1 MVSSWME
8 KLAGKGRRGGNGVL
22 VQIAREVVGRRRSV
36 QGAISEVRHPAVL
49 DALSD
54 DDFKILDEL
63 IDERIASD
71 REFSMVLARL
81 THAAAHAKGFDR
93 QTVDAALRLDGLLP
107 SEDPAREREKLLRD
121 AYRAAQRAGYVQGGR
136 RALARLGQRAAS
148 AGDSERA
155 LGLLQQQVEL
165 GPETMDT
172 EDEVDSAILLS
183 DLLRRQGDASGARG
197 LIERA
202 GRSSERLGF
211 HQGLAES
218 TVRLIEISRDELD
231 LDGLAELQERAL
243 DAAVATGDPAL
254 QSRIV
259 VNYADT
265 LVQLERLDDAL
276 ILLEDGLGI
285 ARQIGD
291 VPLERRCLEMLSQ
304 VEADLGVRQAEAARE
319 REAAAQR
326 DRYANAPGEADD
338 AVRQGS
344 ALLSH
349 GRLDGARQ
357 VFEQA
362 VEKAR
367 SAGDERMEQRA
378 YGGLGVTYSQ
388 MNRPVEA
395 LNHLMLALDLARS
408 NNDAGHEAQWL
419 GSIGEA
425 LWKFGQADDAIQAI
439 RQAITAARQV
449 DDRDLEAGMFSLLG
463 RIHASTRDLPNARQ
477 YFGQA
482 LDVYR
487 DLGKVEDEIATL
499 SSLGA
504 LAMEDGDPS
513 DAINL
518 YEEALQLAARAD
530 ERAAAVRIYGR
541 LARLSQ
547 QQGDD
552 EAALE
557 ALTQAVNLAESLDN
571 PTLLGQALQ
580 HLAVAQDATGD
591 PAAMDTYEHAL
602 VLSREVG
609 DKHGEAMMLVNV
621 GVRLIATGARR
632 DGMQLL
638 HHAIG
643 LTEELGQSGDKI
655 RRRAE
660 HLLEGPR
667 SADTTPVS
675 RFQTPRER
683 PRPARPARPE
693 QRTPEHPAESSP
705 QVSDTPPMAPLS
717 NEMYSQSTSLSR

>member
-54 DDFKILDEL
+54 DDFKVLDEL
-63 IDERIASD
+63 IDERIGSD
-71 REFSMVLARL
+71 REFSVVLARL

-93 QTVDAALRLDGLLP
+93 QTVDAALRLDALLP
-107 SEDPAREREKLLRD
+107 ADDPAREREKLLRD

-136 RALARLGQRAAS
+136 RALARLGQRAVTGGNA
-148 AGDSERA
+148 EHA
-155 LGLLQQQVEL
+155 LGLFQQQLDL

-172 EDEVDSAILLS
+172 EDEVESAILLS
-183 DLLRRQGDASGARG
+183 DLLRREGDKEGARV
-197 LIERA
+197 LVERA
-202 GRSSERLGF
+202 GRSSDHLGF
-211 HQGLAES
+211 HQGVAES
-218 TVRLIEISRDELD
+218 TVRLIEITRDQLD
-231 LDGLAELQERAL
+231 LEGLAALQERAL

-265 LVQLERLDDAL
+265 LVQLERLDEAL
-276 ILLEDGLGI
+276 VLLEDGLGL

-291 VPLERRCLEMLSQ
+291 LSLENHSLELLSK
-304 VEADLGVRQAEAARE
+304 VEAELGTRQAAAARE
-319 REAAAQR
+319 RDAAAQR
-326 DRYANAPGEADD
+326 DRYANVPGEADD
-338 AVRQGS
+338 AVSQGS
-344 ALLSH
+344 ALLSR
-349 GRLDGARQ
+349 GRFDGARQ

-367 SAGDERMEQRA
+367 SAGDELMEQRA

-388 MNRPVEA
+388 MNKPVEA

-408 NNDAGHEAQWL
+408 GNDAGHEAQWL

-425 LWKFGQADDAIQAI
+425 LWKFGQADDAVQAI
-439 RQAITAARQV
+439 RQGITAAHRV
-449 DDRDLEAGMFSLLG
+449 DDGDLEAGMLSLLG
-463 RIHASTRDLPNARQ
+463 QIHASTRDIANARR
-477 YFGQA
+477 YYGQA
-482 LDVYR
+482 LDLFR
-487 DLGKVEDEIATL
+487 ELDRVEDEIATL
-499 SSLGA
+499 SSLGV
-504 LAMEDGDPS
+504 LAMEGGDPS
-513 DAINL
+513 DAIAL

-547 QQGDD
+547 QQGDE

-557 ALTQAVNLAESLDN
+557 ALDQAVHLADSLDN
-571 PTLLGQALQ
+571 PVLLGQALQ
-580 HLAVAQDATGD
+580 HLAVAQDAAGD
-591 PAAMDTYEHAL
+591 PVAMDTYEQAL

-609 DKHGEAMMLVNV
+609 DRYGEAMMLVNV
-621 GVRLIATGARR
+621 GARLISTGARR
-632 DGMQLL
+632 NGEQIL

-643 LTEELGQSGDKI
+643 LTAELGEAGEKLRS
-655 RRRAE
+655 RAE
-660 HLLEGPR
+660 RLLGDPR

-675 RFQTPRER
+675 RFQSQRDR
-683 PRPARPARPE
+683 PRAGRPE
-693 QRTPEHPAESSP
+693 PRQPERT
-705 QVSDTPPMAPLS
+705 SDASIQMPGSTPIAPPP
-717 NEMYSQSTSLSR
+717 NEMYAQSTSLSR